1 MELQLIQHLGIAL
14 GLGLLVG
21 MQRQWSDTRTMG
33 IRTFAMIT
41 LFGAIAGILS
51 RDAGGW
57 VIAGGMVALAAI
69 IVMGLT
75 RLRMMDND
83 PGMTTEVT
91 ALVMYGVGALVVTG
105 PVTVAVI
112 LGGVVAVLLQ
122 WKEPL
127 HSFVRQF
134 GEGDIRAIFQFVLIA
149 LVILPLLPD
158 RNYGPYQVLNP
169 FRIWLLVVLIVGIS
183 ILAFIAQRLVG
194 PRSGALLG
202 GVLGG
207 LISSTATTVSYARQQ
222 RATPMPTG
230 LASLVIMIA
239 STIVF
244 VRVTVILGIVT
255 PQILPSILP
264 PIAAMAV
271 VMALIVA
278 VQYVAVRKR
287 EAVVATEHAPSG
299 MKPAIIFGALYAVV
313 IMAVAAGREHLGDR
327 GLYLVAA
334 VSGLTDMDAITLS
347 TAELIKENHLKV
359 DTGWRM
365 ILIGYLSNMV
375 FKGGIVA
382 MLGNRKLFGYVAM
395 LFSCCLLAGLA
406 ILVFWPEVELLP
418 VESLEDLI
426 PVTQEG

>member
-1 MELQLIQHLGIAL
+1 MEFQLIQHLGIAL

-21 MQRQWSDTRTMG
+21 MQRQWSDTPGMG

-41 LFGAIAGILS
+41 LFGAIAGVLS
-51 RDAGGW
+51 REAGGW
-57 VIAGGMVALAAI
+57 VIAAGVLALAGI
-69 IVMGLT
+69 IVTGLT
-75 RLRMMDND
+75 RLRAVEHD

-105 PVTVAVI
+105 PVMAAVI
-112 LGGVVAVLLQ
+112 LGGAVAVLLQ
-122 WKEPL
+122 WKKPL

-134 GEGDIRAIFQFVLIA
+134 DEDDIRAIFQFVLIA
-149 LVILPLLPD
+149 LVILPLLPN

-183 ILAFIAQRLVG
+183 IAAFIAQRIVG
-194 PRSGALLG
+194 PRAGALLG

-207 LISSTATTVSYARQQ
+207 LISSTATTVSYSRQSK
-222 RATPMPTG
+222 ATPMPPG

-244 VRVTVILGIVT
+244 VRVMVILGVVT
-255 PQILPSILP
+255 PRILPAVLP

-271 VMALIVA
+271 FMAVIVG
-278 VQYVAVRKR
+278 VQYVFIRKR
-287 EAVVATEHAPSG
+287 EAVVTTEHAPSG

-313 IMAVAAGREHLGDR
+313 ILGVAAGREHLGDR

-347 TAELIKENHLKV
+347 TAELIKENELKV

-375 FKGGIVA
+375 FKAGIVA
-382 MLGNRKLFGYVAM
+382 AIGNRKLFGYVAM
-395 LFSCCLLAGLA
+395 LFGLCLAAGVA
-406 ILVFWPEVELLP
+406 ILLFWPSIDLLP
-418 VESLEDLI
+418 LESLELGV
-426 PVTQEG
+426 PATQAQ